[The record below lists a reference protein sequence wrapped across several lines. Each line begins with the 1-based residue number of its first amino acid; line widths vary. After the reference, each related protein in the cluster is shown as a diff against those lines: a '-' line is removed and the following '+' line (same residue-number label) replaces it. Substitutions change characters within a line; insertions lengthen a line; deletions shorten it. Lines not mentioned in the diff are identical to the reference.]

1 MRKAARR
8 GALWKGHLSWRFFH
22 FTEKEVKHTETGTG
36 HRFTD
41 AEMEIARGT
50 DLPDLLEHL
59 GYQVMKIGRYHT
71 TKEMDSLRIKNRR
84 TWRRY
89 SENTGGDAIT
99 FLQRFCSKSF
109 PEAVE
114 YLLNYHGRTRDSP
127 ARPHPKAMA
136 EPEKIPFA
144 LPQANTDHRRVFAY
158 LQKRGI
164 APQVI
169 RAFLSSGLL
178 YEDAQHHNCVFVG
191 RDASGEP
198 RFASRRGT
206 YDLNGPGFKRDVA
219 GSDKRVAFRLPSRP
233 ELDWVLVFEA
243 PIDLMSYADKG
254 SYLRGD
260 AIACDHAYVSRGT
273 LLAGHARVEDDAY
286 IRGAVLTDHARASGF
301 AVIVYNQDTG
311 GVPMLSGQSA
321 VYGRVSGDVRLTDTA
336 LVISGEEIQNDT
348 LDTLVISGQGRSVIR
363 DDSRDE
369 LVPQTGQPEPSKAKI
384 KERQVER

>member
-1 MRKAARR
+1 M
-8 GALWKGHLSWRFFH
+8 
-22 FTEKEVKHTETGTG
+22 KHTETGTD

-41 AEMEIARGT
+41 AEMEIARET

-59 GYQVMKIGRYHT
+59 GYQIRRVGSYHT

-84 TWRRY
+84 TWFRY
-89 SENTGGDAIT
+89 SEQTGGDAIT
-99 FLQRFCSKSF
+99 FLQRFCNKSF
-109 PEAVE
+109 REAVE
-114 YLLNYHGRTRDSP
+114 YLLAFHGRSRDSP

-243 PIDLMSYADKG
+243 PIDLMSYLTLHRQVTSNAIALCGLYEGALDT
-254 SYLRGD
+254 YLRDNPPIRRIALCLD
-260 AIACDHAYVSRGT
+260 ADGPGQAAAERLQAKYEGLGYIVKIQRPPRGKDWNEY
-273 LLAGHARVEDDAY
+273 LQQRC
-286 IRGAVLTDHARASGF
+286 
-301 AVIVYNQDTG
+301 
-311 GVPMLSGQSA
+311 
-321 VYGRVSGDVRLTDTA
+321 
-336 LVISGEEIQNDT
+336 
-348 LDTLVISGQGRSVIR
+348 
-363 DDSRDE
+363 
-369 LVPQTGQPEPSKAKI
+369 I
-384 KERQVER
+384 KERRLEIS